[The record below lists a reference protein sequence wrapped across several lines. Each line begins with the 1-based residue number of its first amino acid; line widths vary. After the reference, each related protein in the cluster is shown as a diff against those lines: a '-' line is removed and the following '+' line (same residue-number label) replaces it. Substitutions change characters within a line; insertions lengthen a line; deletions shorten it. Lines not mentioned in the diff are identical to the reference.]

1 MHPSQQ
7 RPVLA
12 WLLLVAFAAGGVIA
26 PTAHRIQHAGGHGE
40 GAGADDCHIAA
51 AHRADDPVVSEN
63 ASAERVLDCTACNA
77 RLVVAP
83 PPRAAA
89 LPLAASISSLSIPT
103 SSRPSATAPTSN
115 LIRGPPVA

>member
-1 MHPSQQ
+1 MDTPRQ

-40 GAGADDCHIAA
+40 RAGADDCHIAA

-63 ASAERVLDCTACNA
+63 ASAERVLDCTACHA
-77 RLVVAP
+77 RVIAAP
-83 PPRAAA
+83 PPRAATP
-89 LPLAASISSLSIPT
+89 PLAVSLSSLSIPT
-103 SSRPSATAPTSN
+103 SSRTSATAPTSN
-115 LIRGPPVA
+115 LIRGPPAA